1 MEFRPK
7 ERDDDFFIVVVNKN
21 RHVDGKVKPKCSS
34 KIGFYHHLAMNG
46 QTVNLGVGC
55 LKKQGRI
62 QHEFIHAMGF
72 WHEQA
77 RFVLSVCVFVCVFV
91 CVCVC
96 VCVCV
101 WACLCL
107 PFKC

>member
-7 ERDDDFFIVVVNKN
+7 ERVDDYFIVIVNAV
-21 RHVDGKVKPKCSS
+21 RHVNGKVKPKCSS
-34 KIGFYHHLAMNG
+34 RIGFYRYLAENG
-46 QTVNLGVGC
+46 QTVNLGEGC

-77 RFVLSVCVFVCVFV
+77 RFVLTVTTKNLDGVHFSHVNPQCR
-91 CVCVC
+91 
-96 VCVCV
+96 
-101 WACLCL
+101 L
-107 PFKC
+107 